1 MDISFNI
8 DSINHW
14 SNIPETNWTSS
25 FFYSNTLQGHTF
37 ISDNDE
43 TENNYNNIQTEP
55 NINIENYIEQE
66 NNENIQP
73 ESYLFEHNEIINLD
87 DNPENN
93 HPYNLLNTHP
103 RSSNSS
109 NLSNIFP
116 RRTRRRRISPLEDIV
131 LNPLNSTLVNYTNDQ
146 DQEYNHQDQNLILNN
161 NLSPFNLINNGT
173 EFISNLDVENSI
185 IRNLLEN
192 SFTTDKNKYKSV
204 LNDPSGTVIKT
215 VKFNSKT
222 NINSSCP
229 IFQTDF
235 EENQLVSILPCNHC
249 FTPEAIS
256 KWLNEQK
263 AECPVCREQ
272 FSSKE
277 ISDESNISPQDS
289 ENTPLLPETYFSNN
303 DLSNTIRS
311 MLDIIYEQ
319 NEETQLQQVLLD
331 SLHSHS

>member
-1 MDISFNI
+1 M
-8 DSINHW
+8 
-14 SNIPETNWTSS
+14 
-25 FFYSNTLQGHTF
+25 
-37 ISDNDE
+37 
-43 TENNYNNIQTEP
+43 
-55 NINIENYIEQE
+55 
-66 NNENIQP
+66 
-73 ESYLFEHNEIINLD
+73 
-87 DNPENN
+87 
-93 HPYNLLNTHP
+93 
-103 RSSNSS
+103 
-109 NLSNIFP
+109 
-116 RRTRRRRISPLEDIV
+116 
-131 LNPLNSTLVNYTNDQ
+131 
-146 DQEYNHQDQNLILNN
+146 
-161 NLSPFNLINNGT
+161 
-173 EFISNLDVENSI
+173 
-185 IRNLLEN
+185 EN